1 MAAVQLDSG
10 LLVGFLFLA
19 TCLVVAVRSYLRSG
33 GADGGRGGA
42 AIPSP
47 QALPVIGNLH
57 QLGSGRHHRTLR
69 ELARRHGPLFQLRLG
84 SVRALVVSSASMAES
99 VLRHQDHVFCGR
111 PQQHTARGT
120 LYDCR
125 DVAFSPYGERWRR
138 LRRVAVVHL
147 LSARRVDSFRALRE
161 EEVAS
166 FVNRIRAAS
175 VRGCGGGG
183 VVNLTELI
191 VGLTNAVVSRAAFGK
206 ELGGVEP
213 AKVRETMGELADLLE
228 TIAVS
233 DVFPWLRWV
242 DWATG
247 LDART
252 KRTAAKLDEVLE
264 MALRDHEQNRGDGG
278 GGGGDDARDLMDD
291 LLSIAND
298 GGGGDHGYKLDRI
311 DVKGLIL
318 DMFTAGTDT
327 IYKSIEWTMAE
338 LIKNP
343 AEMAKVQAEVRHVVA
358 AAHGEGDEDVVVVA
372 VKEEQLGKMTLLRA
386 AMKEAMRLHPPVP
399 LLIPRESIQ
408 DTELHGHRVAA
419 GTRVMI
425 NAWAIGRDEA
435 VWENAGVFRPERFV
449 DGGGDAAGVEYYGG
463 GDFRFIPFGA
473 GRRGCP
479 GVAFGTRLAELAV
492 ANMVCHFEWE
502 LPNGHDIDSFEVVE
516 SSGLSPGLINP
527 LVLAAKPL

>member
-10 LLVGFLFLA
+10 LLMGFLFLA

-47 QALPVIGNLH
+47 PALPVIGNLH
-57 QLGSGRHHRTLR
+57 QLGRGRHHRALR

-84 SVRALVVSSASMAES
+84 SVRALVVSSAPMAEA

-120 LYDCR
+120 LYGCR

-175 VRGCGGGG
+175 GGGGG

-191 VGLTNAVVSRAAFGK
+191 VGLTHAVVSRAAFGK
-206 ELGGVEP
+206 KLGGVEP
-213 AKVRETMGELADLLE
+213 AKVRETVGELADLLG

-233 DVFPWLRWV
+233 DMFPRLRWV

-264 MALRDHEQNRGDGG
+264 MVLRDHEQSRGD
-278 GGGGDDARDLMDD
+278 DDDDEARDLMDD
-291 LLSIAND
+291 LLSMAN
-298 GGGGDHGYKLDRI
+298 GGGGGDDHGYKLDRI

-318 DMFTAGTDT
+318 DMFAAGTDT
-327 IYKSIEWTMAE
+327 VYKSMEWTMAE

-358 AAHGEGDEDVVVVA
+358 AAHGEEGDEDAIVI

-386 AMKEAMRLHPPVP
+386 AMKEAMRLHPPLP
-399 LLIPRESIQ
+399 LLIPREAIQ
-408 DTELHGHRVAA
+408 DTVLHGHRVAA

-435 VWENAGVFRPERFV
+435 AWEDAGKFRPGRFA
-449 DGGGDAAGVEYYGG
+449 DGGDDAGVEYYGG
-463 GDFRFIPFGA
+463 GGDFRFMPFGA

-479 GVAFGTRLAELAV
+479 GMAFATRLAELAV
-492 ANMVCHFEWE
+492 ANMACWFEWE
-502 LPNGHDIDSFEVVE
+502 LPDGQDVESFEVVE
-516 SSGLSPGLINP
+516 SSGLSPGFINP
-527 LVLAAKPL
+527 LVLTAKPL